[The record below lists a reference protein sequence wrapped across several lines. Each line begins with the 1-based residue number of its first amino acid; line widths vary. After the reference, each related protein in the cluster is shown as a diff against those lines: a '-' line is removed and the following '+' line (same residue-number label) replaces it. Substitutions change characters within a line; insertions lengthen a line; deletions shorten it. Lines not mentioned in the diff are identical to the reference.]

1 MKCSKFKTKLYS
13 ILFLIQII
21 GFSTTIIFKNDFN
34 YTISSKIFL
43 NIYILFILSLLVSH
57 LIIPKKIKTYLS
69 NNLGIFQSYKGQG
82 LISLM
87 IGIIYLTSH
96 NIPQV
101 IFSLYS
107 ICIGGIIELIELSK
121 KKINKNHSKNT
132 TTEGALNLTN
142 ESRRMNC
149 RTLDIRIDEIKSNK
163 L

>member
-107 ICIGGIIELIELSK
+107 ICIGGIIELIEISRR
-121 KKINKNHSKNT
+121 KINKNQIRNS
-132 TTEGALNLTN
+132 TEGNLNLTN
-142 ESRRMNC
+142 ESRRINC
-149 RTLDIRIDEIKSNK
+149 RTLDIRIDEIKNEN